1 MSTDAPDEPAS
12 ARRTRTRFSFTTLL
26 SVLLPSVA
34 ATGLVLFF
42 FARSPVVKEKE
53 RPDGMK
59 SVTLSQKDSTFATI
73 PPSAGGASAEVL
85 YSPQGPGL
93 HFVLHASGLKAGR
106 RYLLEL
112 QVDNVIYTVASY
124 SPSARGELVID
135 TTLSQF
141 AEGVCVGNN
150 FDPPRP
156 TAGHHRIK
164 FWVKHD
170 GNPATGTMPGV
181 RPTAPGA
188 QLACHGDGDG
198 DFGYVLLD
206 NKVADFTGT
215 DVPAHDSSGQD
226 AHHIPH
232 SGH

>member
-1 MSTDAPDEPAS
+1 MSNDTPEEPAKGGS
-12 ARRTRTRFSFTTLL
+12 TRTRFSFSTLL
-26 SVLLPSVA
+26 KVLLPSLA
-34 ATGLVLFF
+34 ATAVVLFF
-42 FARSPVVKEKE
+42 FARSPEVKEQE

-59 SVTLSQKDSTFATI
+59 SLTLSQKDSTFAPI

-85 YSPQGPGL
+85 YSPRGPGL
-93 HFVLHASGLKAGR
+93 HFVLHASGLKASR

-112 QVDNVIYTVASY
+112 QVDDVIYTVATY
-124 SPSARGELVID
+124 SPNARGELVID
-135 TTLSQF
+135 TTLTQF
-141 AEGVCVGNN
+141 SEGVCVGSNY
-150 FDPPRP
+150 DAPRA
-156 TAGHHRIK
+156 TAGHHRVK

-170 GNPATGTMPGV
+170 GNPATGPMPGV

-215 DVPAHDSSGQD
+215 NSSAHDSSR
-226 AHHIPH
+226 
-232 SGH
+232 